1 MRTFLF
7 ILVCTI
13 FGLGAV
19 GRAAGPSTAA
29 VDSDRVLRTFDFE
42 ERQLGNDEDVPM
54 NWEKVDGP
62 DLPHY
67 VSGKLTTDRQR
78 SGRYSFRMDLDGGS
92 CIYRYPAGLIHVQNG
107 AHYRVEG
114 FCQTTGLTNAR
125 ARLTAYFT
133 DVDYRPISSSIKH
146 SEPYISTTDDP
157 DWHLLSLELSAEDP
171 KSAYLVIEMELLQPN
186 HYASTSLG
194 ERALFVQDIRG
205 SAWFDDITV
214 SQVPQVTMSTD
225 RPGNIFRRG
234 EPVKLSVLVNDRSTN
249 DLAAQLVVR
258 DATDKQVFQQTG
270 GLDMSTAQVI
280 GPGEKRMSMVL
291 PDLPPGWYQASLTM
305 TSRGIFVGE
314 QQLDMVLLADAAPVT
329 VPDPRFGIIA
339 TNLPF
344 AGWSELPDILPFL
357 SAGRVKLAVWSDA
370 GDVQQVD
377 SAAFDQLLQG
387 LSDRGITPTACLISP
402 PPGMVKKLNGKT
414 WVQLLTADPKVW
426 QGPLSYL
433 IARHAAHLDRWQ
445 LGADGSDEFVTNRDM
460 RKVYQMVYQQ
470 FANLV
475 DKPDLAM
482 PWPAWYDLE
491 GELPATVALSVPP
504 SVLPDEI
511 PLYMQ
516 DIKAHEGHNLSLSLQ
531 LLDRAQYGRDVQIE
545 DLAQRVVY
553 ALAADARRIDLPLP
567 FTVRQQG
574 DTTVKEPQEL
584 LIIMR
589 TLVTALSGTTFR
601 GKVPIADNI
610 EAFLFDRDGL
620 GVMVLW
626 SKGNRVGDKQ
636 LAIMLGNRPMQIDL
650 WGNITPLLSASQSGG
665 NAESSAGNVQLNVGP
680 MPIILVGIDA
690 QLAQLRASVAFD
702 QPLIESSFEPHTR
715 HVRFTNPYRQAIGGT
730 LKLQAPPGWTLNPP
744 TFNFN
749 LNPNE
754 TFDREVTI
762 EFPYNSFAGPKT
774 ISAQFQVQADR
785 NTTFTAPLTLTLGLS
800 DVGTQ
805 TLALRD
811 GNDVV
816 VEQMITNY
824 GERPIN
830 YTAFAVYPGQS
841 RQERLV
847 TNLGAGRTT
856 IKKYRLPNVDFTK
869 SGKVRTGV
877 KELDGTRIL
886 NDEVEIR

>member
-1 MRTFLF
+1 MRTFL
-7 ILVCTI
+7 IIVIGSI
-13 FGLGAV
+13 FGLAAV
-19 GRAAGPSTAA
+19 LHAAGPTTASA
-29 VDSDRVLRTFDFE
+29 DSDRTLRTFDFE
-42 ERQLGNDEDVPM
+42 ERQLGNDEDIPM
-54 NWEKVDGP
+54 HWEKVQGQ
-62 DLPHY
+62 DLPRY
-67 VSGKLTTDRQR
+67 VNGQLTTDRHR

-92 CIYRYPAGLIHVQNG
+92 CIYRYPPGLIRVQSG

-114 FCQTTGLTNAR
+114 YCQTTALNNAR

-133 DVDYRPISSSIKH
+133 DIDYHPILSSVKH
-146 SEPYISTTDDP
+146 SEPYASTGDDQ
-157 DWHLLSLELSAEDP
+157 DWHLLPLELTAVDP
-171 KSAYLVIEMELLQPN
+171 QCAYLVIEMEFLQPN
-186 HYASTSLG
+186 LYSSTSLG
-194 ERALFVQDIRG
+194 ERALFVQDIHG

-234 EPVKLSVLVNDRSTN
+234 EPLKLSVLVNDRYTN

-270 GLDMSTAQVI
+270 GLDMAAAESI
-280 GPGEKRMSMVL
+280 GPGQKRMSLVL
-291 PDLPPGWYQASLTM
+291 PELVPGWYQASLTM
-305 TSRGIFVGE
+305 TSHGVFVGE
-314 QQLDMVLLADAAPVT
+314 QQLDLVLLADAAPAT

-344 AGWSELPDILPFL
+344 SGWSVLPDILPFL
-357 SAGRVKLAVWSDA
+357 SAGRVKLAVWSEA

-377 SAAFDQLLQG
+377 SAAFDQLLEG
-387 LSDRGITPTACLISP
+387 LADRGITPTACLISP
-402 PPGMVKKLNGKT
+402 PPGMVKQLKGKT
-414 WVQLLTADPKVW
+414 WLQLLKVDPKTW
-426 QGPLSYL
+426 QGPLSFL
-433 IARHAAHLDRWQ
+433 IARHANHLDRWQ

-504 SVLPDEI
+504 SVLPDQI

-545 DLAQRVVY
+545 DMAERVVY
-553 ALAADARRIDLPLP
+553 ALAADAQRIDLPLP
-567 FTVRQQG
+567 FTVRQNG
-574 DTTVKEPQEL
+574 DSIEQQPQEL

-589 TLVTALSGTTFR
+589 TLVTALGGATFC

-610 EAFLFDRDGL
+610 EAFLFEKGDQGM
-620 GVMVLW
+620 MVLW
-626 SKGNRVGDKQ
+626 SKGNEPGGKPISLV
-636 LAIMLGNRPMQIDL
+636 LGNQPMQIDL
-650 WGNITPLLSASQSGG
+650 WGNVTPLLGASGG
-665 NAESSAGNVQLNVGP
+665 DGDVSTSKVELNVGP
-680 MPIILVGIDA
+680 MPIILAGIDG

-715 HVRFTNPYRQAIGGT
+715 HILFTNPYRQAIGGT
-730 LKLQAPPGWTLNPP
+730 LKLHAPPGWTLNPP

-762 EFPYNSFAGPKT
+762 EFPYNSYAGPKT
-774 ISAQFQVQADR
+774 ISAEFQVQADR
-785 NTTFTAPLTLTLGLS
+785 NSTFTAPLTLTLGLS

-811 GNDVV
+811 GKDVV

-824 GERPIN
+824 GEQPIN
-830 YTAFAVYPGQS
+830 YTAFAVYPGQP

-856 IKKYRLPNVDFTK
+856 IKKYRLTNVDFSK
-869 SGKVRTGV
+869 SAKVRAGV